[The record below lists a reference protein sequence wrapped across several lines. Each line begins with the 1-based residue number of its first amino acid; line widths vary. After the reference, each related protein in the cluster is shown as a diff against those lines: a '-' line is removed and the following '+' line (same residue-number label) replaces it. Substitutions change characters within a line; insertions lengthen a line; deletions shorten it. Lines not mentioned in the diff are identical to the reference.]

1 MVKVKNELG
10 ERRKYVRLHTPIP
23 ISYTAP
29 DTGIIRKASAKNI
42 SADGMRFESSD
53 SAIREADVIELKLDI
68 PNMSNPVHARGR
80 IVWKKKMSLED
91 AAPFDYGLEFTEIEE
106 DNKNTFLKFLCDY
119 IYEMKKEPKRAAKKR

>member
-1 MVKVKNELG
+1 MTKVKNNLG

-29 DTGIIRKASAKNI
+29 ESGIIHKTSSKNI
-42 SADGMRFESSD
+42 SADGMRFESPD
-53 SAIREADVIELKLDI
+53 STIREADVIELKLDI

-80 IVWKKKMSLED
+80 IVWKKKLSLED
-91 AAPFDYGLEFTEIEE
+91 ASPFDYGVEFTEIEE

-119 IYEMKKEPKRAAKKR
+119 IYDMKKEPKREAKKR